1 MIIEISM
8 AEILKIGTDG
18 SFWKMANRGL
28 FWGLV
33 VGILGTI
40 KDLKSIVDLQNLIP
54 GKGFKFFATFL
65 IYPQN
70 SRRPFSHFAD
80 DSKRNRIFS
89 EGLLNRQEF

>member
-28 FWGLV
+28 FGGLV

-40 KDLKSIVDLQNLIP
+40 KDLQSIVDLQNLIP
-54 GKGFKFFATFL
+54 GKGFKFFAPFW
-65 IYPQN
+65 IYTQN
-70 SRRPFSHFAD
+70 SRWPLPHFAD
-80 DSKRNRIFS
+80 DSEGNRIFS

>member
-28 FWGLV
+28 FGGLV

-40 KDLKSIVDLQNLIP
+40 QDSAINRRSSESHP
-54 GKGFKFFATFL
+54 G
-65 IYPQN
+65 
-70 SRRPFSHFAD
+70 
-80 DSKRNRIFS
+80 
-89 EGLLNRQEF
+89 EGV